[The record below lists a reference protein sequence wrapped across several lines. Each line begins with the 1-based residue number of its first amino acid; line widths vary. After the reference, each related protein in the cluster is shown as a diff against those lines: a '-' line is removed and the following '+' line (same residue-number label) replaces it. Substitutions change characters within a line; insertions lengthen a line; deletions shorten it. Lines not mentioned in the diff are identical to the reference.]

1 MAKQDFGSVRMSANE
16 AKIEELNKKVSMLQ
30 GELNGYKHFY
40 QSLFV
45 PRKLISAVKVFMR
58 MYVAL
63 SM

>member
-30 GELNGYKHFY
+30 GELNGYQHFY

-45 PRKLISAVKVFMR
+45 P
-58 MYVAL
+58 
-63 SM
+63 